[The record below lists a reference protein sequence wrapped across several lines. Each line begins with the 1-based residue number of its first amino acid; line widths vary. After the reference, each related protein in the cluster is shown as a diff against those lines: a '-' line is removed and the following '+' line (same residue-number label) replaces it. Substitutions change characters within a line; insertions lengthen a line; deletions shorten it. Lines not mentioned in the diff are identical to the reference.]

1 MQSLFHSASSFHYD
15 LGRAHLEH
23 DAVPTTKRAPDAAL
37 PSASPAEPP
46 IPVIELDQL
55 LREAAPEPAD
65 TAAAAATDGDGAEE
79 RAEPGG
85 AGPEDGEALDAQQSA
100 GRRAFGAVA
109 GLDAFADAARAAR
122 QADIARR
129 VTGGDRPSMEYE
141 ARKLVCE
148 AAVWMRSS
156 SKLLSGLTH
165 RRLLLFEGPMVP
177 QTERRRRAA
186 RRALLRRRAPTRR
199 APFIGPVP
207 TGVFRG
213 CCVTVRCRRRAN
225 GHASVLA
232 RRRAQLSLRLGAR
245 LQNVPRVALVGDRP
259 RAALA
264 CGFRYHRVH
273 AGGA

>member
-15 LGRAHLEH
+15 LGRVHLEQ
-23 DAVPTTKRAPDAAL
+23 DAETTTKRVPNAAAPLRFPLAAANGAASGGTAAVPAL

-65 TAAAAATDGDGAEE
+65 TAAAATDGDGAEE
-79 RAEPGG
+79 RAEPG
-85 AGPEDGEALDAQQSA
+85 AGPEDGGALDAQQSS

-109 GLDAFADAARAAR
+109 GLDAFADAALAAR

-129 VTGGDRPSMEYE
+129 MTGGDRPSMEYE

-165 RRLLLFEGPMVP
+165 RRLLLFEGPD
-177 QTERRRRAA
+177 
-186 RRALLRRRAPTRR
+186 
-199 APFIGPVP
+199 
-207 TGVFRG
+207 
-213 CCVTVRCRRRAN
+213 
-225 GHASVLA
+225 
-232 RRRAQLSLRLGAR
+232 GAV
-245 LQNVPRVALVGDRP
+245 N
-259 RAALA
+259 
-264 CGFRYHRVH
+264 
-273 AGGA
+273 

>member
-165 RRLLLFEGPMVP
+165 RRLLLFEGPSDGGAKP
-177 QTERRRRAA
+177 SCRRRAA
-186 RRALLRRRAPTRR
+186 RRRALLRRSAPTRR
-199 APFIGPVP
+199 RSF
-207 TGVFRG
+207 
-213 CCVTVRCRRRAN
+213 CRPGADRRV
-225 GHASVLA
+225 S
-232 RRRAQLSLRLGAR
+232 RRLRYCAMS
-245 LQNVPRVALVGDRP
+245 PPCERP
-259 RAALA
+259 R
-264 CGFRYHRVH
+264 
-273 AGGA
+273 

>member
-177 QTERRRRAA
+177 QIRAAGVARRVARCVAVERRLAA
-186 RRALLRRRAPTRR
+186 
-199 APFIGPVP
+199 APFVGPVP

-232 RRRAQLSLRLGAR
+232 RRRAQLSLRLGPRLPNVAR
-245 LQNVPRVALVGDRP
+245 GSLSR
-259 RAALA
+259 
-264 CGFRYHRVH
+264 
-273 AGGA
+273 